1 MKKAVIHIND
11 LNIEEKGAGALRH
24 VSVDLYEGEIVSF
37 LGLDYSGKDLLARL
51 LGGQVDLAG
60 KTGAFYAG
68 DERIK
73 NREQI
78 SNISYRITPLNYMIR
93 GWTVAEY
100 VLMDKM
106 RWVITAS
113 DRKVAEL
120 MLSEQMKDLG
130 IDISA
135 GSRLADLNEV
145 EKRTV
150 DLVKARIM
158 GKSLVVLEDE
168 FEGMNK
174 ATIQRFAVI
183 MKRIINGKMAA
194 VVCSHSDLAS
204 YQLAESFIL
213 FRGGTIV
220 KKLSKANSSDYEHM
234 KDVFFDTRT
243 AQMRRE
249 LEKGLSEN
257 VGVSENDEVY
267 SVLNFPLRSDHRTD
281 LVFRRGEI
289 TTILAQNMSDRE
301 RIFNVLSGRVYDR
314 RTLYFVKGN
323 QLKLKNSSQFLKNKI
338 VSAAKIGIEGE
349 DGVLGDMSVS
359 DNLLIPSL
367 KKISTLEYIFNSKGL
382 KNTIL
387 AESHVIREQIKA
399 DQASELEQN
408 DRIRVAL
415 ERWQIF
421 SPDVLIFL
429 EPFSGSDTYGVS
441 LIRSYMKKFVRQGA
455 SVIIIKSRHEYID
468 DISDSIVKADDF

>member
-120 MLSEQMKDLG
+120 MLSEQMKNLG

-174 ATIQRFAVI
+174 AAI
-183 MKRIINGKMAA
+183 
-194 VVCSHSDLAS
+194 
-204 YQLAESFIL
+204 
-213 FRGGTIV
+213 
-220 KKLSKANSSDYEHM
+220 
-234 KDVFFDTRT
+234 
-243 AQMRRE
+243 
-249 LEKGLSEN
+249 
-257 VGVSENDEVY
+257 
-267 SVLNFPLRSDHRTD
+267 
-281 LVFRRGEI
+281 
-289 TTILAQNMSDRE
+289 
-301 RIFNVLSGRVYDR
+301 
-314 RTLYFVKGN
+314 
-323 QLKLKNSSQFLKNKI
+323 
-338 VSAAKIGIEGE
+338 
-349 DGVLGDMSVS
+349 
-359 DNLLIPSL
+359 
-367 KKISTLEYIFNSKGL
+367 
-382 KNTIL
+382 
-387 AESHVIREQIKA
+387 
-399 DQASELEQN
+399 
-408 DRIRVAL
+408 
-415 ERWQIF
+415 
-421 SPDVLIFL
+421 
-429 EPFSGSDTYGVS
+429 
-441 LIRSYMKKFVRQGA
+441 
-455 SVIIIKSRHEYID
+455 
-468 DISDSIVKADDF
+468 